1 MRTRNRIL
9 LTSLDID
16 LIWRPTVPSSTRMTT
31 RYVPSRYKITKPTLV
46 LPQLQHWLPRE
57 TTCWLQEYGVILIHW
72 GWFGNTKSL
81 YFNYCF
87 WVDYQSSKFLYS
99 CFAGDCSSE
108 GGFEVCMHIF
118 FKVYQVSR
126 FPIRWNVWTRLRC
139 TFAHWIF
146 LTAAAA
152 AAATEIVMLS
162 RRPVRRK

>member
-118 FKVYQVSR
+118 
-126 FPIRWNVWTRLRC
+126 LRC
-139 TFAHWIF
+139 IRF
-146 LTAAAA
+146 LVSQLDGTYGRDFEHLCA
-152 AAATEIVMLS
+152 LNFFWLLLLLLLLPL
-162 RRPVRRK
+162 RLWCYHGVR